1 MRIFELAIDPV
12 LIRLGPI
19 NLTWYGTIIG
29 FGALLGLLFAIR
41 EGRRFGIT
49 SDLFMDLMLI
59 GTPCALIGAR
69 AYYVAFQWEN
79 YKDNLW
85 EIFAIWHGGIAIYGA
100 LIGAVVSG
108 GIYVY
113 VKGYPFWR
121 MADICAPSFLIGQM
135 IGRWGNFVNQEAY
148 GGPVEE
154 SFLRNTLH
162 LPDFIVDQMY
172 IDGLYRHPTFLY
184 ESIWSLTGIV
194 LLFILRRRTFV
205 RAGEIF
211 LGYFVWYSTGR
222 FFIEG
227 LRTDSLAFQGPDWL
241 ASLLNGLWTPMTA
254 LFEQGYL
261 DPNYGNVRTSQ
272 LLAVLLVLGGIALIA
287 YRRLSGAAAVRYVDP
302 ITVRRPDGPVTLPL
316 QGKGA
321 ETGGQDPAEERKAGD
336 ADKPDTGSG
345 SAADG
350 PHSRNAA
357 PGTGASDRREG
368 ASGTG
373 TSKGPEGASGTDASE
388 GRNAAPGTGGSESI
402 RDAASAADAPEARND
417 GSGTDAPDKPGKAE
431 RHAEDAQ
438 TEDKGSMKGLRQD
451 EDSGRSV

>member
-1 MRIFELAIDPV
+1 MQVYALAIDPV
-12 LIRLGPI
+12 LLRLGPI

-29 FGALLGLLFAIR
+29 FGALLGLVLAIR

-49 SDLFMDLMLI
+49 SDLFMDLMLL

-79 YKDNLW
+79 YRDNPW

-108 GIYVY
+108 GIYVV

-162 LPDFIVDQMY
+162 LPDFIVNQMY

-184 ESIWSLTGIV
+184 ESIWSFLGLV
-194 LLFILRRRTFV
+194 LLFVLRRQPFM

-211 LGYFVWYSTGR
+211 LGYFLWYSTGR

-227 LRTDSLAFQGPDWL
+227 LRTDSLAFKGPDWL
-241 ASLLNGLWTPMTA
+241 ASLLNGLWSPMTV
-254 LFEQGYL
+254 LFEPGYL
-261 DPNYGNVRTSQ
+261 EPNYGNVRTSQ
-272 LLAVLLVLGGIALIA
+272 LLAVLLVLGCAALIV
-287 YRRLSGAAAVRYVDP
+287 YRRLSGLAKERYIDP
-302 ITVRRPDGPVTLPL
+302 VVVRRPEGPVALPL
-316 QGKGA
+316 QGQPGR
-321 ETGGQDPAEERKAGD
+321 EQEPAEAR
-336 ADKPDTGSG
+336 
-345 SAADG
+345 
-350 PHSRNAA
+350 
-357 PGTGASDRREG
+357 
-368 ASGTG
+368 
-373 TSKGPEGASGTDASE
+373 PEGADGESGTKRASGSGLEPTGRSGTDAD
-388 GRNAAPGTGGSESI
+388 GT
-402 RDAASAADAPEARND
+402 PED
-417 GSGTDAPDKPGKAE
+417 AE
-431 RHAEDAQ
+431 RETDGARSGKDGDTKGPRQHDDAN
-438 TEDKGSMKGLRQD
+438 GS
-451 EDSGRSV
+451 RSV

>member
-1 MRIFELAIDPV
+1 MFFHTLAIDPV
-12 LIRLGPI
+12 LLRLGPI

-29 FGALLGLLFAIR
+29 FGALLGLVFAIR

-49 SDLFMDLMLI
+49 SDLFMDLMLL

-79 YKDNLW
+79 YKDNFW
-85 EIFAIWHGGIAIYGA
+85 EIFALWHGGIAIYGA

-108 GIYVY
+108 GIYVV

-121 MADICAPSFLIGQM
+121 MADSCAPSFLIGQM

-162 LPDFIVDQMY
+162 LPDFIVNQMY

-194 LLFILRRRTFV
+194 LLFVLRRQSFV

-211 LGYFVWYSTGR
+211 FGYLIWYSTGR

-227 LRTDSLAFQGPDWL
+227 LRTDSLAFQGPEWL
-241 ASLLNGLWTPMTA
+241 ASLLNGLWTPMTG

-261 DPNYGNVRTSQ
+261 DPAYGNVRTSQ
-272 LLAVLLVLGGIALIA
+272 LLAILLVLCGIALIV
-287 YRRLSGAAAVRYVDP
+287 YRRLSGAASERYADP
-302 ITVRRPDGPVTLPL
+302 IIVRRPDGPVTLPL
-316 QGKGA
+316 QGKASGKQ
-321 ETGGQDPAEERKAGD
+321 EAEEEQKAGEAR
-336 ADKPDTGSG
+336 ADE
-345 SAADG
+345 
-350 PHSRNAA
+350 AA
-357 PGTGASDRREG
+357 PE
-368 ASGTG
+368 
-373 TSKGPEGASGTDASE
+373 
-388 GRNAAPGTGGSESI
+388 
-402 RDAASAADAPEARND
+402 RDAADRRRGADAQEA
-417 GSGTDAPDKPGKAE
+417 SDKPS
-431 RHAEDAQ
+431 EDAEPAGEAAP
-438 TEDKGSMKGLRQD
+438 TGNADREAGEPSDNENSGKGSRQD
-451 EDSGRSV
+451 DDNGRSV